1 MSLSSGI
8 RSETGDGSGEV
19 EKGKEKV
26 SISKG
31 ELGEAP
37 VTNWRKLFQAASD
50 QTLSFF
56 PPKTS
61 NGKLII
67 SPPVE
72 VIEEGELLWRNAV
85 VVQFV
90 GRIPNFSAFQRQVN
104 IL

>member
-1 MSLSSGI
+1 M
-8 RSETGDGSGEV
+8 
-19 EKGKEKV
+19 
-26 SISKG
+26 ISKG

-37 VTNWRKLFQAASD
+37 ITDWRKLFQATSD

-56 PPKTS
+56 PPKNS

-67 SPPVE
+67 SPSLE
-72 VIEEGELLWRNAV
+72 VIEEGELQWRHAV

-90 GRIPNFSAFQRQVN
+90 GRILNFSSFQRMVN